1 MFAHLQ
7 MTKWTQSQVLVV
19 AAVAVD
25 IAIHPV
31 VHQMMKTMFSLWQ
44 RNTVILATPT
54 PQHKLQ
60 THYDIIM
67 NNIYIH
73 TYSIVFG

>member
-1 MFAHLQ
+1 
-7 MTKWTQSQVLVV
+7 MTNWTQSRVLVV
-19 AAVAVD
+19 ATVAVD
-25 IAIHPV
+25 IVIHLV

-54 PQHKLQ
+54 PPHKLQ

-67 NNIYIH
+67 NNIYIN
-73 TYSIVFG
+73 TYNIVFS